1 MHGEDSGSDVELDEL
16 AESLGPAFES
26 RKRKRFRS
34 HLLLKLWKKC
44 QTVTLLFLLGI
55 FVAVITF
62 TMDKTVSSLENAK
75 LSLLLTTIATNSTET
90 TTKTTTFTSMLLYL
104 FVSLTLAIVALA
116 LVRLVP
122 MATGSGIPRMKSL
135 FSGGIY
141 FHYFLSWR
149 TLFVKTVGLTCAYA
163 AGLTVGKEGPFVHIA
178 ACVATLLTRFSPF
191 KRYADV
197 SRLRHGLLATACAT
211 GVVAAFGCP
220 FGGIIFAIEA
230 VSTYFVVRSLPHMF
244 ISTTVASVC
253 LRFFDPSQYVV
264 VVVFNLFFTRSTG
277 RQTNITD
284 VTRKSQQVLSSRNVE
299 RRDERH
305 KIQRHV
311 IYDGVAIYFYWFDM
325 WSHVRCVYQIT
336 CISGETI

>member
-1 MHGEDSGSDVELDEL
+1 
-16 AESLGPAFES
+16 
-26 RKRKRFRS
+26 
-34 HLLLKLWKKC
+34 
-44 QTVTLLFLLGI
+44 
-55 FVAVITF
+55 
-62 TMDKTVSSLENAK
+62 
-75 LSLLLTTIATNSTET
+75 
-90 TTKTTTFTSMLLYL
+90 
-104 FVSLTLAIVALA
+104 
-116 LVRLVP
+116 

-149 TLFVKTVGLTCAYA
+149 TLFVKTVGLTCAYS

-178 ACVATLLTRFSPF
+178 ACVATLLTRLSLF

-253 LRFFDPSQYVV
+253 LRFFDPGQYVLCFYRF
-264 VVVFNLFFTRSTG
+264 VFEPGYHENA
-277 RQTNITD
+277 
-284 VTRKSQQVLSSRNVE
+284 K
-299 RRDERH
+299 
-305 KIQRHV
+305 
-311 IYDGVAIYFYWFDM
+311 
-325 WSHVRCVYQIT
+325 CVHSLTSFVSPI
-336 CISGETI
+336 

>member
-1 MHGEDSGSDVELDEL
+1 VELDEL
-16 AESLGPAFES
+16 AESLGPVSSSSSS
-26 RKRKRFRS
+26 RSSTPHHHQQHHRS
-34 HLLLKLWKKC
+34 HLLSQLWKKC
-44 QTVTLLFLLGI
+44 QTVTLLSLLGI
-55 FVAVITF
+55 FTATITF
-62 TMDKTVSSLENAK
+62 TMDKTVSSLESSKISILLSSVNAT
-75 LSLLLTTIATNSTET
+75 SSTNPSPTFAST
-90 TTKTTTFTSMLLYL
+90 LLYL
-104 FVSLTLAIVALA
+104 IVSLVLA
-116 LVRLVP
+116 LIALVLVRVVP

-149 TLFVKTVGLTCAYA
+149 SLFVKTVGLTCAYA
-163 AGLTVGKEGPFVHIA
+163 AGLTVGKEGPFVHIS

-253 LRFFDPSQYVV
+253 LRFYDPGQYSPLGTLNDETNDIKYVTV
-264 VVVFNLFFTRSTG
+264 CVCVLITR
-277 RQTNITD
+277 
-284 VTRKSQQVLSSRNVE
+284 
-299 RRDERH
+299 
-305 KIQRHV
+305 
-311 IYDGVAIYFYWFDM
+311 
-325 WSHVRCVYQIT
+325 
-336 CISGETI
+336 

>member
-16 AESLGPAFES
+16 AESLGPAFRS
-26 RKRKRFRS
+26 SKRKHFRS
-34 HLLLKLWKKC
+34 HLLAKLWKKC
-44 QTVTLLFLLGI
+44 QTVTLLLLLGI

-75 LSLLLTTIATNSTET
+75 LSLLLTTIATNSTTET

-264 VVVFNLFFTRSTG
+264 VVFNLFSHV
-277 RQTNITD
+277 QLD
-284 VTRKSQQVLSSRNVE
+284 VKRISLTSLKNQQVLSSRNVE

>member
-1 MHGEDSGSDVELDEL
+1 MELDEL
-16 AESLGPAFES
+16 AESLGPATLS
-26 RKRKRFRS
+26 NKHKANRS
-34 HLLLKLWKKC
+34 HLLSQLWKKC
-44 QTVTLLFLLGI
+44 QTVTLLFLLGV

-62 TMDKTVSSLENAK
+62 TMDKTVSSLEHAK
-75 LSLLLTTIATNSTET
+75 LSILLTSENV
-90 TTKTTTFTSMLLYL
+90 TKTNEKITFGSTLLYL
-104 FVSLTLAIVALA
+104 IVSLILAVIALG
-116 LVRLVP
+116 LVRVVP

-230 VSTYFVVRSLPHMF
+230 VSTW
-244 ISTTVASVC
+244 C
-253 LRFFDPSQYVV
+253 
-264 VVVFNLFFTRSTG
+264 
-277 RQTNITD
+277 
-284 VTRKSQQVLSSRNVE
+284 SS
-299 RRDERH
+299 
-305 KIQRHV
+305 
-311 IYDGVAIYFYWFDM
+311 A
-325 WSHVRCVYQIT
+325 
-336 CISGETI
+336 